1 MIQDSDQ
8 EYGLG
13 MGSNE
18 GISESTE
25 HSNWRI
31 PTPGYGAIFVIIV
44 LALTALLSS
53 CYGADKNPRLSIS
66 APGSAKA
73 SSESL
78 LYPARETRWTSSSA
92 LPGLGSPGEVYQVVP
107 FESGKDS
114 ATNALKSFAE
124 HFGSAGAL
132 KKIDCSS
139 SIEVSHAPL
148 TAGDTLTGLATLSC
162 EVPASEIGALTT
174 LSYTRN
180 QAPQFSQGSSSS
192 SGPSSSSQGPE
203 SSNPNDPLPPVT
215 TNTVAPDL
223 IDSTPQ
229 DIPRG
234 DAVIKIARDV
244 LRSTGI
250 DSSDWLSSVNDA
262 SMMSTSVSCE
272 QSAICEPQG
281 STLYSRQV
289 VLTPLVNSLPVHDL
303 DWYVEIGDQGLVL
316 SAYGAWVKAERLG
329 EYSRRGTERAFTALQ
344 AGEAGLVFGVMPM
357 GALASASG
365 DETSANTDLPEMPIQ
380 DGLVVGPRVV
390 TIDRVES
397 GYSMQFGAINGE
409 AASLLVPTYTFLGVD
424 TEGIE
429 AQATLN
435 ALDPS
440 LFAPLEPT
448 PGIDPGVPDPKQI
461 PPIEPQPA
469 PLETEPAPIPNQV
482 PPQK

>member
-1 MIQDSDQ
+1 MS
-8 EYGLG
+8 
-13 MGSNE
+13 SSR

-25 HSNWRI
+25 RPSRRF
-31 PTPGYGAIFVIIV
+31 PTPGYGALFVIIV
-44 LALTALLSS
+44 LCVTALLSS

-66 APGSAKA
+66 APISGKA

-78 LYPARETRWTSSSA
+78 LYPARETRWTSDSA
-92 LPGLGSPGEVYQVVP
+92 LPALGSPGEVYQVVP

-148 TAGDTLTGLATLSC
+148 TDGDTLNGLATLSC
-162 EVPASEIGALTT
+162 QGDGSEYALTT
-174 LSYTRN
+174 LSYYLNQDYRN
-180 QAPQFSQGSSSS
+180 QAPQSSPGSSTSSGSSSS
-192 SGPSSSSQGPE
+192 SQVPE
-203 SSNPNDPLPPVT
+203 SSNPNDPSTLPPVT

-234 DAVIKIARDV
+234 DALIKIARDV

-316 SAYGAWVKAERLG
+316 SAYGAWVKAEKLG

-344 AGEAGLVFGVMPM
+344 AGEAGLGFGVMPM
-357 GALASASG
+357 EALASASG
-365 DETSANTDLPEMPIQ
+365 DETSANTDVPEMPIQ
-380 DGLVVGPRVV
+380 DGLVMEPRVV

-397 GYSMQFGAINGE
+397 GYSLQFGAINGE
-409 AASLLVPTYTFLGVD
+409 AASLLVPTYTFFGVD
-424 TEGIE
+424 ADGIDAE
-429 AQATLN
+429 VTLN

-440 LFAPLEPT
+440 LFAPLEPK
-448 PGIDPGVPDPKQI
+448 PGDDSNPPTEPKPI
-461 PPIEPQPA
+461 LPIEPQPA

>member
-1 MIQDSDQ
+1 MIQDADQ

-53 CYGADKNPRLSIS
+53 CYGADENPRLSIS

-78 LYPARETRWTSSSA
+78 LYPARETRWTSDSA

-107 FESGKDS
+107 FESGEDS

-124 HFGSAGAL
+124 HFGSTGAL

-139 SIEVSHAPL
+139 SIEVTYPPL
-148 TAGDTLTGLATLSC
+148 TAGDSLTGLATLSC
-162 EVPASEIGALTT
+162 EGAIEIGALTT
-174 LSYTRN
+174 LFYTRN

-192 SGPSSSSQGPE
+192 SGLSPRSQGPE

-272 QSAICEPQG
+272 QSAICEPQE

-329 EYSRRGTERAFTALQ
+329 EYSRRGTERAFTALK
-344 AGEAGLVFGVMPM
+344 AGEAGLGFGVMPM
-357 GALASASG
+357 EALASASG

-397 GYSMQFGAINGE
+397 GYSLQFGAINGE
-409 AASLLVPTYTFLGVD
+409 AASLLVPTYTFFGVD
-424 TEGIE
+424 TDGIDAE
-429 AQATLN
+429 VTLN

-440 LFAPLEPT
+440 LFAPFDPT

-461 PPIEPQPA
+461 PLIEPQPA